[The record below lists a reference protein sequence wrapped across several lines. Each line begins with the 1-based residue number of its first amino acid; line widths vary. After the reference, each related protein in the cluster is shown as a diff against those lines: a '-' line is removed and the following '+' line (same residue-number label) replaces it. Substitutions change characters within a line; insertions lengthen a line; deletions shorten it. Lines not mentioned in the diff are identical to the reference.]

1 VPTVAIEPLDL
12 GAVVGVA
19 ADVAGN
25 LVEVAGVH
33 AVKDD
38 VRREAGVLHFGE
50 ASREDVLS
58 VSDDQELDTICQC
71 SFQVREVVNVG
82 SICELEL
89 DAAAHDVLL
98 KSCGGEVFPGA
109 VGSKIHGEQECCNS
123 KQELF

>member
-38 VRREAGVLHFGE
+38 VRREAGVLH
-50 ASREDVLS
+50 
-58 VSDDQELDTICQC
+58 SDDQELDTICQC